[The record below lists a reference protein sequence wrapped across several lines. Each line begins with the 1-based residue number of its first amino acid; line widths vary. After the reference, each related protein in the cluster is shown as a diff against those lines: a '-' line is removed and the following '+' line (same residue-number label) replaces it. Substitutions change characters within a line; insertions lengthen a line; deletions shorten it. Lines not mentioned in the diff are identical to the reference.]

1 MANISGLLT
10 DAGTGLGSFLTS
22 ISDPLVTFVITLGI
36 GFAIV
41 LLIRKI
47 GSMIGSSVQ
56 MKK

>member
-1 MANISGLLT
+1 MAIATLLT
-10 DAGTGLGSFLTS
+10 DAGNGLGSFLTS

-47 GSMIGSSVQ
+47 GTMIGSSVSVQ
-56 MKK
+56 K